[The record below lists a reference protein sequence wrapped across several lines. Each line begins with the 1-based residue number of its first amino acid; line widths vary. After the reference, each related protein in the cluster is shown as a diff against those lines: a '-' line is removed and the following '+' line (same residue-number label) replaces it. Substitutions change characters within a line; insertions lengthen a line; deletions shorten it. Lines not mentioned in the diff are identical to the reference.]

1 LEVILTSLLILI
13 SMKTRLIKNRVTT
26 LFGLITFAV
35 ATYLLQKGTI
45 TLESFIAA
53 MRTVVLLFHAKDS
66 LLWSKP

>member
-1 LEVILTSLLILI
+1 
-13 SMKTRLIKNRVTT
+13 MKTRLIKNWVTT

-53 MRTVVLLFHAKDS
+53 LPTVALLFRAKDS
-66 LLWSKP
+66 LLWSKPKE